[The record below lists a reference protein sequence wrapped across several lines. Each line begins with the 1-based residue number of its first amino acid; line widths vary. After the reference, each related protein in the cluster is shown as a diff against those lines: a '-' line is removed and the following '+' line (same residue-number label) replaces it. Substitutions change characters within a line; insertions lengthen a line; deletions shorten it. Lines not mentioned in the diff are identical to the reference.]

1 MNDKSKSAATGLT
14 TRPKVVIE
22 RTYRAKVGELWELWT
37 TKQGFESWWGPDGFR
52 VEVHTLEAR
61 PGGTLHYDMI
71 ADSPEMI
78 AAMKQMGR
86 PTAHE
91 ARARFTEIRPH
102 ERLAITSVIDFLPG
116 VIPYESTIVAEF
128 FPSGETVRMVVTLD
142 PMHDEEFTKMATDG
156 FTSQPS
162 KLDKRYSGE
171 KR

>member
-1 MNDKSKSAATGLT
+1 MSNEVRNELAGASD
-14 TRPKVVIE
+14 RKVVIE
-22 RTYRAKVGELWELWT
+22 RTYRATIEELWELWT
-37 TKQGFESWWGPDGFR
+37 TKEGFESWWGPEGFR
-52 VEVHTLEAR
+52 AEVHAIEPR
-61 PGGTLHYDMI
+61 VNGRLHYDMI

-86 PTAHE
+86 PTSHE

-128 FPSGETVRMVVTLD
+128 FPSGEWVRMVVTLH
-142 PMHDEEFTKMATDG
+142 PMHDEEFTKMSAEG
-156 FTSQPS
+156 LSSQLT
-162 KLDKRYSGE
+162 KLDKRFDR